1 MATTTS
7 VVTTTATSAAAGSL
21 NTCPTLGP
29 STLHHSCPPPAPYTA
44 STALS
49 LGYMISPTDMQPPRR
64 AEPHTNSS
72 RLPSSSSSHSPP
84 AFTRLTPFT
93 VALVTCPLPTAVPSP
108 ATLSPPPM
116 RRWTRTTNQTR
127 PARCPARLASR
138 MPPHKCPPSSP
149 TTAGPHSA
157 CRHMFD
163 WTKTIGRQR
172 ERRADNHYH
181 LHIYVAGLT

>member
-7 VVTTTATSAAAGSL
+7 AVTTTATSAAAGSL

-29 STLHHSCPPPAPYTA
+29 STLHHSCPPPALYTA

-49 LGYMISPTDMQPPRR
+49 LGFMISPTDMQPPRR

-72 RLPSSSSSHSPP
+72 RLPSSSSLSPP

-116 RRWTRTTNQTR
+116 RRWIRTTNRTR

-157 CRHMFD
+157 CRRMFD
-163 WTKTIGRQR
+163 RTKTIGRQR